1 MITQGIGFFVRIML
15 YIIIASIW
23 LDIIDS
29 HTSCKFLISKNMLK
43 NSRWPKS
50 IIKKMGI
57 VSFNVKIY
65 IRESQAISKKYNGSS
80 VIH

>member
-1 MITQGIGFFVRIML
+1 
-15 YIIIASIW
+15 
-23 LDIIDS
+23 
-29 HTSCKFLISKNMLK
+29 
-43 NSRWPKS
+43 
-50 IIKKMGI
+50 MGI